1 MSKTRKFRKLSKK
14 QKNKKKK
21 SKTLYRKKY
30 IGGVGSSIGFPPCTD
45 VTIFK
50 ILDSQI
56 AEFRRDLNVGMDCF
70 INALQIFGVLDSKCA
85 NIIRMSS
92 AATST
97 GFSIKQMES
106 IFIYLVGNN
115 FCFRPYDSFEVFR
128 GTIQRTIQPG
138 SAVFV
143 GYETMGPNLRIFR
156 HVFIIARTIDGSF
169 VIIDPQQIPQKI
181 APLNDEEA
189 SKYLLFPGN
198 RTIYYILHNSKT
210 KLDINQ
216 LEYVRDISSGVAPEL
231 ARFKYFSTLPLDQ
244 REQYLRAQAQR
255 AQALTAL
262 VAPMAS
268 AAPMT
273 PVPMAQAPMASAPM
287 ASAPMVLESEKITQ
301 LK

>member
-106 IFIYLVGNN
+106 IFIYLVGIN

-216 LEYVRDISSGVAPEL
+216 LEYVRDISSGATPEI
-231 ARFKYFSTLPLDQ
+231 AISKYFSTLSPAQ
-244 REQYLRAQAQR
+244 REEFLRAQAQR
-255 AQALTAL
+255 AAS
-262 VAPMAS
+262 VPIAPAQM
-268 AAPMT
+268 P
-273 PVPMAQAPMASAPM
+273 PVPMAQEPTQMPPAQMPPVPMSQEPTQM
-287 ASAPMVLESEKITQ
+287 ALGRMA
-301 LK
+301 

>member
-1 MSKTRKFRKLSKK
+1 
-14 QKNKKKK
+14 
-21 SKTLYRKKY
+21 
-30 IGGVGSSIGFPPCTD
+30 
-45 VTIFK
+45 
-50 ILDSQI
+50 
-56 AEFRRDLNVGMDCF
+56 
-70 INALQIFGVLDSKCA
+70 
-85 NIIRMSS
+85 
-92 AATST
+92 
-97 GFSIKQMES
+97 
-106 IFIYLVGNN
+106 
-115 FCFRPYDSFEVFR
+115 
-128 GTIQRTIQPG
+128 
-138 SAVFV
+138 
-143 GYETMGPNLRIFR
+143 MGPNLRIFR